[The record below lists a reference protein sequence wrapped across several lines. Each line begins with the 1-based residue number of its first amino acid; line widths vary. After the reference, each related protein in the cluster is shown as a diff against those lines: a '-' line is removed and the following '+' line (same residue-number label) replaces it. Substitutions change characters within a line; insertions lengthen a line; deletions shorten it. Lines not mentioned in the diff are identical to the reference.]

1 MLTFIN
7 FFLSFYRLAVYFFIN
22 IQHGMLIKYE
32 IKILACQK
40 CLIVVPFL
48 VELRVT
54 KFKIAKEKRNTLKT
68 DIGSTT
74 VKNWSFN

>member
-1 MLTFIN
+1 
-7 FFLSFYRLAVYFFIN
+7 
-22 IQHGMLIKYE
+22 MLIKYE